1 MHVHEQYIILT
12 RIYTLNTRL
21 FSFFFILPVLAPEVE
36 CSRMLGRSSGVS
48 VFLFKVKD
56 SNIPLTSQE
65 SLYVCVG
72 ACTCV
77 DAPLFDGQP
86 R

>member
-1 MHVHEQYIILT
+1 M
-12 RIYTLNTRL
+12 
-21 FSFFFILPVLAPEVE
+21 LATEVE

-56 SNIPLTSQE
+56 SNIPPTSQE
-65 SLYVCVG
+65 SLYGCVG

-77 DAPLFDGQP
+77 DAPLFDGQL